1 VSQFFPFIFVLL
13 WSSAFITTLP
23 IVLNSDPFSALA
35 FRFFFVAVCFFIY
48 STIKNIKIKVNFRNI
63 FNSFS
68 TGILFHGFY
77 LGGVF
82 YAIFVGLPT
91 SIVALIVTL
100 QPVLTNILAG
110 YFLNEE
116 VNVYQWIG
124 IILGFAGAVMV
135 IGFDIGSILPMK
147 GLIAAVI
154 ALIAITTSTIWQK
167 KISNDLPL
175 PVNNMYQAIGAVVFH
190 LTIIILIFEDAFIII
205 NLEFLLAMSHQ
216 VFLVSLGAFSILMYL
231 IKNNSASKTVSLF
244 FLIPA
249 VTATMAWVFL
259 DENLSL
265 VDVIGFIVTSIGVF
279 ISTRKK
285 VSKY

>member
-1 VSQFFPFIFVLL
+1 MSQFFPLIFVLL

-35 FRFFFVAVCFFIY
+35 FRFFFVAICFLIY
-48 STIKNIKIKVNFRNI
+48 SIVKKIKIKVNFRNL

-100 QPVLTNILAG
+100 QPILTNILAG

-116 VNVYQWIG
+116 VNIYQWIG
-124 IILGFAGAVMV
+124 VVLGFIGAVMV
-135 IGFDIGSILPMK
+135 IGFDIGSTLPMK

-167 KISNDLPL
+167 KISNDIPL
-175 PVNNMYQAIGAVVFH
+175 PVNNMYQAIGAVIFH
-190 LTIIILIFEDAFIII
+190 LIIIILIFEDAFIII

-249 VTATMAWVFL
+249 VTATMAWIFL
-259 DENLSL
+259 GENLSL
-265 VDVIGFIVTSIGVF
+265 VDVIGFIITSIGVF
-279 ISTRKK
+279 ISTRKQK
-285 VSKY
+285 VH

>member
-1 VSQFFPFIFVLL
+1 MSQFFPFIFVLL

-35 FRFFFVAVCFFIY
+35 FRFFFVAICFLIY
-48 STIKNIKIKVNFRNI
+48 SIVKKIKIKVNFRNL

-100 QPVLTNILAG
+100 QPILTNILAG

-116 VNVYQWIG
+116 VNIYQWIG
-124 IILGFAGAVMV
+124 VVLGFTGAVMV
-135 IGFDIGSILPMK
+135 IGFDIGSTLPMK

-167 KISNDLPL
+167 KISNDIPL
-175 PVNNMYQAIGAVVFH
+175 PVNNMYQAIGAVIFH
-190 LTIIILIFEDAFIII
+190 LIIIILIFEDAFIII

-259 DENLSL
+259 GENLSL
-265 VDVIGFIVTSIGVF
+265 VDVIGFIITSIGVF
-279 ISTRKK
+279 ISTRKQK
-285 VSKY
+285 VH

>member
-1 VSQFFPFIFVLL
+1 MSQFFPLIFVLL

-35 FRFFFVAVCFFIY
+35 FRFFFVAICFLIY
-48 STIKNIKIKVNFRNI
+48 SIVKKIKIKVNFRNL

-100 QPVLTNILAG
+100 QPILTNILAG

-116 VNVYQWIG
+116 VNIYQWIG
-124 IILGFAGAVMV
+124 VVLGFTGAVMV
-135 IGFDIGSILPMK
+135 IGFDIGSTLPVK

-167 KISNDLPL
+167 KISNDIPL
-175 PVNNMYQAIGAVVFH
+175 PVNNMYQAIGAVIFH

-259 DENLSL
+259 GENLSL
-265 VDVIGFIVTSIGVF
+265 VDVIGFIITSIGVF
-279 ISTRKK
+279 ISTRKQK
-285 VSKY
+285 VH

>member
-1 VSQFFPFIFVLL
+1 MSQFFPFIFVLL

-48 STIKNIKIKVNFRNI
+48 SNIKNIKIKVNFRNI

-116 VNVYQWIG
+116 VNIYQWIG

-190 LTIIILIFEDAFIII
+190 LTIIILIFEDAFIMI

-265 VDVIGFIVTSIGVF
+265 VDIIGFIVTSIGVF
-279 ISTRKK
+279 ISTRKQK
-285 VSKY
+285 SQ

>member
-1 VSQFFPFIFVLL
+1 MSQFFPLIFVLL

-48 STIKNIKIKVNFRNI
+48 SIVKKINIKINFSNL

-100 QPVLTNILAG
+100 QPILTNILAG

-116 VNVYQWIG
+116 VNIYQWIG
-124 IILGFAGAVMV
+124 VVLGFTGAVMV
-135 IGFDIGSILPMK
+135 IGFDIGSTLPMK

-167 KISNDLPL
+167 KN
-175 PVNNMYQAIGAVVFH
+175 
-190 LTIIILIFEDAFIII
+190 
-205 NLEFLLAMSHQ
+205 
-216 VFLVSLGAFSILMYL
+216 
-231 IKNNSASKTVSLF
+231 K
-244 FLIPA
+244 
-249 VTATMAWVFL
+249 
-259 DENLSL
+259 
-265 VDVIGFIVTSIGVF
+265 
-279 ISTRKK
+279 
-285 VSKY
+285 

>member
-1 VSQFFPFIFVLL
+1 MSQFFPFIFVLL

-48 STIKNIKIKVNFRNI
+48 STIKNIKVKVNFRNI

-135 IGFDIGSILPMK
+135 IGFDIGSMLPMK
-147 GLIAAVI
+147 GLVAAVI

-175 PVNNMYQAIGAVVFH
+175 PVNNMYQAIGAVIFH
-190 LTIIILIFEDAFIII
+190 LIIIILIFEDAFIIV

-259 DENLSL
+259 DEILSL
-265 VDVIGFIVTSIGVF
+265 VDVIGFIVASIGVF
-279 ISTRKK
+279 ISTRKQK
-285 VSKY
+285 SQ

>member
-63 FNSFS
+63 LNSFS

-135 IGFDIGSILPMK
+135 IGFDIGSMLPMK
-147 GLIAAVI
+147 GLVAAVI

-249 VTATMAWVFL
+249 VTATMAWIFL
-259 DENLSL
+259 DEILSL

-279 ISTRKK
+279 ISTRKQK
-285 VSKY
+285 SQ

>member
-1 VSQFFPFIFVLL
+1 MSQFFPFIFVLL

-63 FNSFS
+63 FNSLS

-135 IGFDIGSILPMK
+135 IGFDIGSMLPTK
-147 GLIAAVI
+147 GLVAAVI

-175 PVNNMYQAIGAVVFH
+175 PVNNMYQAIGAVIFH

-231 IKNNSASKTVSLF
+231 IKNNSASKTISLF

-265 VDVIGFIVTSIGVF
+265 VDIIGFIVTSIGVF
-279 ISTRKK
+279 ISTRKQK
-285 VSKY
+285 SQ

>member
-1 VSQFFPFIFVLL
+1 MSQFFPLIFVLL

-35 FRFFFVAVCFFIY
+35 FRFFFVAICFLIY
-48 STIKNIKIKVNFRNI
+48 SIVKKIKIKVNFRNL

-100 QPVLTNILAG
+100 QPILTNILAG

-116 VNVYQWIG
+116 VNIYQWIG
-124 IILGFAGAVMV
+124 VVLGFTGAVMV
-135 IGFDIGSILPMK
+135 IGFDIGSTLPMK

-167 KISNDLPL
+167 KISNDIPL
-175 PVNNMYQAIGAVVFH
+175 PVNNMYQAIGAVIFH
-190 LTIIILIFEDAFIII
+190 LIIIILIFEDAFIII

-249 VTATMAWVFL
+249 VTATMAWIFL
-259 DENLSL
+259 GENLSL
-265 VDVIGFIVTSIGVF
+265 VDVIGFILTSIGVF
-279 ISTRKK
+279 ISTRKQK
-285 VSKY
+285 SQ

>member
-1 VSQFFPFIFVLL
+1 MSQFFPLIFVLL

-48 STIKNIKIKVNFRNI
+48 SIVKKIKIKVNLRNL

-100 QPVLTNILAG
+100 QPILTNILAG

-116 VNVYQWIG
+116 VNIYQWIG
-124 IILGFAGAVMV
+124 VVLGFTGAVMV
-135 IGFDIGSILPMK
+135 IGFDIGSTLPMK

-167 KISNDLPL
+167 KISNDISL
-175 PVNNMYQAIGAVVFH
+175 PVNNMYQAIGAVIFH

-249 VTATMAWVFL
+249 VTATMAWIFL
-259 DENLSL
+259 GENLSL
-265 VDVIGFIVTSIGVF
+265 VDVIGFIITSIGVF
-279 ISTRKK
+279 ISTRKQK
-285 VSKY
+285 SQ

>member
-1 VSQFFPFIFVLL
+1 MSQFFPFIFVLL

-35 FRFFFVAVCFFIY
+35 FRFFFVAICFLIY
-48 STIKNIKIKVNFRNI
+48 SIVKKIKIKVNFRNL

-100 QPVLTNILAG
+100 QPILTNILAG

-116 VNVYQWIG
+116 VNIYQWIG
-124 IILGFAGAVMV
+124 VILGFTGAVMV
-135 IGFDIGSILPMK
+135 IGFDIGSKLPVK
-147 GLIAAVI
+147 GLTAGVI

-175 PVNNMYQAIGAVVFH
+175 PVNNMYQAIGAVIFH

-265 VDVIGFIVTSIGVF
+265 VDIIGFIVTSIGVF
-279 ISTRKK
+279 ISTRKQK
-285 VSKY
+285 SQ

>member
-48 STIKNIKIKVNFRNI
+48 SNIKNIKIKVNFRNI

-116 VNVYQWIG
+116 VNIYQWIG

-135 IGFDIGSILPMK
+135 IGFDIGSMLPMK
-147 GLIAAVI
+147 GLVAAVI

-175 PVNNMYQAIGAVVFH
+175 PVNNMYQAIGAVIFH
-190 LTIIILIFEDAFIII
+190 LTIIILIFEDAFIMI

-265 VDVIGFIVTSIGVF
+265 VDIIGFIVTSIGVF
-279 ISTRKK
+279 ISTRKQK
-285 VSKY
+285 SQ

>member
-1 VSQFFPFIFVLL
+1 MSQFFPFIFVLL

-135 IGFDIGSILPMK
+135 IGFDIGSMLPMK

-175 PVNNMYQAIGAVVFH
+175 PVNNMYQAIGAVIFH
-190 LTIIILIFEDAFIII
+190 LIIIILIFEDAFIIV

-249 VTATMAWVFL
+249 VTATMAWIFL
-259 DENLSL
+259 DEILSL

-279 ISTRKK
+279 ISTRKQK
-285 VSKY
+285 SQ

>member
-1 VSQFFPFIFVLL
+1 MSQFFPLIFVLL

-48 STIKNIKIKVNFRNI
+48 SIVKKIKIKVNFNNL

-100 QPVLTNILAG
+100 QPILTNILAG

-116 VNVYQWIG
+116 VNIYQWIG
-124 IILGFAGAVMV
+124 VVLGFTGAVMV
-135 IGFDIGSILPMK
+135 IGFDIGSTLPMK

-167 KISNDLPL
+167 KISNDVPL
-175 PVNNMYQAIGAVVFH
+175 PVNNMYQAIGAVIFH
-190 LTIIILIFEDAFIII
+190 LIIIILIFEDAFIII

-249 VTATMAWVFL
+249 VTATMAWIFL
-259 DENLSL
+259 GENLSL
-265 VDVIGFIVTSIGVF
+265 VDVIGFIITSIGVF
-279 ISTRKK
+279 ISTRKQK
-285 VSKY
+285 VH

>member
-1 VSQFFPFIFVLL
+1 MSQFFPFIFVLL

-48 STIKNIKIKVNFRNI
+48 SIVKKIKIKVNISNLL
-63 FNSFS
+63 NSFS

-100 QPVLTNILAG
+100 QPILTNILAG

-116 VNVYQWIG
+116 VNIYQWIG
-124 IILGFAGAVMV
+124 VILGFTGAVMV
-135 IGFDIGSILPMK
+135 IGFDIGSTLPVK
-147 GLIAAVI
+147 GLTAGVI

-167 KISNDLPL
+167 KISNDIPL
-175 PVNNMYQAIGAVVFH
+175 PVNNMYQAIGAVIFH
-190 LTIIILIFEDAFIII
+190 LIIIILIFEDAFIII

-249 VTATMAWVFL
+249 VTATMAWIFL
-259 DENLSL
+259 GENLSL
-265 VDVIGFIVTSIGVF
+265 VDVIGFIITSIGVF
-279 ISTRKK
+279 ISTRKQK
-285 VSKY
+285 SQ

>member
-1 VSQFFPFIFVLL
+1 MSQFFPFIFVLL

-249 VTATMAWVFL
+249 VTATMAWIFL
-259 DENLSL
+259 GENLSL
-265 VDVIGFIVTSIGVF
+265 VDVIGFIITSIGVF
-279 ISTRKK
+279 ISTRKQK
-285 VSKY
+285 SQ

>member
-1 VSQFFPFIFVLL
+1 MSQFFPFIFVLL

-48 STIKNIKIKVNFRNI
+48 SIVKKIKIKVNFNNL

-100 QPVLTNILAG
+100 QPILTNILAG

-116 VNVYQWIG
+116 VNIYQWIG
-124 IILGFAGAVMV
+124 VILGFTGAVMV
-135 IGFDIGSILPMK
+135 IGFDIGSTLPVK

-167 KISNDLPL
+167 KISNDIPL
-175 PVNNMYQAIGAVVFH
+175 PVNNMYQAIGAVIFH
-190 LTIIILIFEDAFIII
+190 LIIIILIFEDAFIII

-249 VTATMAWVFL
+249 VTATMAWIFL
-259 DENLSL
+259 GENLSL
-265 VDVIGFIVTSIGVF
+265 IDIIGFIITSIGVF
-279 ISTRKK
+279 ISTRKQK
-285 VSKY
+285 SQ